1 MVKPTCSGF
10 GTQYKYNFGDSQ
22 IERITEYYLLVTL
35 ETCYMSGQTLT
46 DRSSA
51 DEDPESFDPVGTL
64 ALILV
69 YFTILVLMWVFIYFV
84 EFLGRDFT
92 VVGQLLGVW

>member
-1 MVKPTCSGF
+1 
-10 GTQYKYNFGDSQ
+10 
-22 IERITEYYLLVTL
+22 
-35 ETCYMSGQTLT
+35 MSGQSLT
-46 DRSSA
+46 DVSSTDTDA
-51 DEDPESFDPVGTL
+51 ESFDPIGTL

-92 VVGQLLGVW
+92 VIGQLLVGW